1 MTSEVPSPSGLR
13 SVSLPPKAST
23 RSMRPMIPEPETGHP
38 DAPHAGGE
46 VNAVIAA
53 RIAEKLLRAIYQVA
67 RPQAH
72 KSDGK
77 GRERGLGQDDHGL
90 DERH

>member
-1 MTSEVPSPSGLR
+1 MAFTW
-13 SVSLPPKAST
+13 AST
-23 RSMRPMIPEPETGHP
+23 AASADWWRRVKDCGSVRETGHP

-46 VNAVIAA
+46 VNAVIAG